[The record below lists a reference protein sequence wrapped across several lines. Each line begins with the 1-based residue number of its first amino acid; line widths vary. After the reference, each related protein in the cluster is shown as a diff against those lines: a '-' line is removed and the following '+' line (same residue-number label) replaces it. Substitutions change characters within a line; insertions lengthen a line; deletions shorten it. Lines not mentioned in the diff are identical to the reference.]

1 MSRKSWTLTVVCA
14 ASFMLLLDVTIVNVA
29 LPDIQHGLTAKLSDL
44 QWVTDAYAL
53 TLAALL
59 LTAGSFADRCGRRR
73 VFLVGLAIFTLASLI
88 CGVAGSPLMLI
99 AARAVQGVGGAIVF
113 PTSLALLASTFQG
126 KERGMAF
133 GVWGAVAGMAT
144 ALGPLVGGAIATGIG
159 WRGIFL
165 VNLPIGALTI
175 AIAAFMVDE
184 SRSPHAARIDWPGV
198 VSFTAGLFSLVY
210 GLIRATDT
218 GWTEAGVIVC
228 FGLAAVFLTAFVVI
242 QSRVREPM
250 FDLSLLRTPTFLG
263 GSVAAFAMN
272 GALNAMFLYI
282 VLYLQSGLGI
292 SAFGTGLRLLIVS
305 AGSVIAATVAGR
317 LSSQLP
323 VRWLIGPGL
332 VLEGI
337 GLLAMLGLD
346 ARSDWTHLVPGLVIS
361 GVGIGLVAPPLSSTA
376 VGVVPVHRSGMASG
390 INQTFRQL
398 GIAVGIALYGT
409 MFSASMRTGS
419 GFPTALNELLL
430 TSGVVAVVSGVAAFG
445 LIRTKDFVATA
456 GPTVAPAPTPARHG
470 VADPAARL
478 DG

>member
-1 MSRKSWTLTVVCA
+1 MTRKSWTLAVVCA

-29 LPDIQHGLTAKLSDL
+29 LPDIQRGLTAKLSDL

-59 LTAGSFADRCGRRR
+59 LTAGSFADRFGRRR
-73 VFLVGLAIFTLASLI
+73 VFVVGLAIFTLASLL
-88 CGVAGSPLMLI
+88 CGLASDPLMLI
-99 AARAVQGVGGAIVF
+99 VARAIQGVGGAIVF

-126 KERGMAF
+126 RERGAAL
-133 GVWGAVAGMAT
+133 GVWGAVAGIAT
-144 ALGPLVGGAIATGIG
+144 ALGPLVGGAITTGIG

-165 VNLPIGALTI
+165 VNLPIGVLTI
-175 AIAAFMVDE
+175 AVAVLAIDE
-184 SRSPHAARIDWPGV
+184 SRSPHASRIDWPGV
-198 VSFTAGLFSLVY
+198 LSFTAGVFSLVY

-218 GWTEAGVIVC
+218 TWTDPGVLAC
-228 FGLAAVFLTAFVVI
+228 LGLAVIFLGTFVVVE
-242 QSRVREPM
+242 SRVREPM

-292 SAFGTGLRLLIVS
+292 SAFGTGFRLLIIS
-305 AGSVIAATVAGR
+305 AGSVIAATIAGR
-317 LSSQLP
+317 LSSRVP

-337 GLLAMLGLD
+337 GLLAMMGLD
-346 ARSDWTHLVPGLVIS
+346 AHSDWTHLIPGLVVS
-361 GVGIGLVAPPLSSTA
+361 GIGIGLVAPPLSSTA
-376 VGVVPVHRSGMASG
+376 VGVVPVHRAGMASG

-409 MFSASMRTGS
+409 MFSAALRAGGS
-419 GFPTALNELLL
+419 FPSALNELLL
-430 TSGVVAVVSGVAAFG
+430 VSGIVAVVCGIVAFA
-445 LIRTKDFVATA
+445 LIRTKDFVAPVSQEPQPLAHHT
-456 GPTVAPAPTPARHG
+456 
-470 VADPAARL
+470 
-478 DG
+478 